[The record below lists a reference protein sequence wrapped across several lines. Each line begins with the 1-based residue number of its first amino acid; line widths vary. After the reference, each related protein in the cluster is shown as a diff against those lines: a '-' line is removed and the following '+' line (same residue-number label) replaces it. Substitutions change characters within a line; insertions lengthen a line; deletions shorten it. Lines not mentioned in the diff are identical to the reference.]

1 MSLQKR
7 APETPA
13 GSPPA
18 MELGPMKK
26 ELGEEAKKKE
36 LGEQP
41 QESPSGEATPS
52 GEANNSP
59 APSATPP
66 ADGEAQMEEPGAG

>member
-26 ELGEEAKKKE
+26 ELGEEAKE
-36 LGEQP
+36 NDLP
-41 QESPSGEATPS
+41 QESPSRATPS
-52 GEANNSP
+52 GQGP
-59 APSATPP
+59 
-66 ADGEAQMEEPGAG
+66 DGEAQTEEPGAG

>member
-36 LGEQP
+36 LGEEAKENDLP
-41 QESPSGEATPS
+41 QESPSRATPS
-52 GEANNSP
+52 GQGP
-59 APSATPP
+59 
-66 ADGEAQMEEPGAG
+66 DGEAQTEEPGAG